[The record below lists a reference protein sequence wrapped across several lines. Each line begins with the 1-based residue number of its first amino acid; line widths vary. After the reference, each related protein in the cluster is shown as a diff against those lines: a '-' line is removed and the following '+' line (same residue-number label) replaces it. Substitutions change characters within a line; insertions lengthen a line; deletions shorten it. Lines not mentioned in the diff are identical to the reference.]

1 MSKMGLVDA
10 SGRKISSVDVAR
22 VRARAMLNVS
32 EGRDRGPEHRG
43 APWAYDGQAWHGQ
56 DFGEWFP
63 FVRSPDAEINVDRDR
78 VVGRVRDLER
88 NDGWAAGALDTIT
101 DQAVGATFFPRPTP
115 NWRALSRLDPR
126 LDGDWATEFGQAA
139 EAEYNVWANDPGR
152 WCDGARAL
160 TMAQIM
166 RLAFLH
172 KIRDG
177 DTVAVMLWDEG
188 SVSPGAAR
196 YATRVQLIDP
206 DRLSNP
212 YEMLDTDH
220 MRGGVETDLLGAPV
234 AYWFRRAEPNDW
246 FDAAASM
253 IWDRFDREMPWGR
266 PIVVH
271 DFDRRRAGQ
280 HRGTPILLP
289 VMPRFKMLSRYDQVS
304 LQRAVLQSLIGIFV
318 KSPYDTDMVRQAMES
333 NGEELGA
340 YQGMR
345 ETFGDAN
352 PPMMMGGI
360 RLPKLFPGESIETV
374 KSDNSLS
381 EFEAFEHAVLRSI
394 AAVTGASAED
404 VTRDY
409 SRVNY
414 SSARAAM
421 LVAWKTLLRRRA
433 DFAAGFASPIYTAW
447 LEEAVDR
454 KRVPVPPGAPDFAE
468 FRSAYASCRWIGPG
482 RGWIDPVKERQGE
495 VLGMDAGF
503 STLESVVAELSGA
516 DWRDVLQQRATEVA
530 EFKRLGLKMPDWAA
544 GGTEADAALDERKP
558 KPA

>member
-1 MSKMGLVDA
+1 MSRMGLVDA
-10 SGRKISSVDVAR
+10 SGRKITPAEVAR

-32 EGRDRGPEHRG
+32 EGRDRGPEHWG
-43 APWAYDGQAWHGQ
+43 APWAYDAQAWHGQ

-63 FVRSPDAEINVDRDR
+63 SIRSPDAEINVDRDR
-78 VVGRVRDLER
+78 SVGRVRDLER
-88 NDGWAAGALDTIT
+88 NDGWASGALDTIT
-101 DQAVGATFFPRPTP
+101 DQAVGASFFPRPTP
-115 NWRALSRLDPR
+115 NWRALTRLDPR

-177 DTVAVMLWDEG
+177 DAAAILLWDEG

-220 MRGGVETDLLGAPV
+220 MRGGVETDLLGGPV

-246 FDAAASM
+246 FEASASM
-253 IWDRFDREMPWGR
+253 IWDRFERETPWGR

-280 HRGTPILLP
+280 HRGTPVLLP
-289 VMPRFKMLSRYDQVS
+289 VVPRFKMLSRYDQVS

-318 KSPYDTDMVRQAMES
+318 KSPYDTDMVRQAMETE
-333 NGEELGA
+333 GQDLGA

-345 ETFGDAN
+345 EAFGDSN

-360 RLPKLFPGESIETV
+360 RVPKLFPGESIEAV

-421 LVAWKTLLRRRA
+421 LVAWKTLLRRRQ
-433 DFAAGFASPIYTAW
+433 DFGTGFASPVYTAF

-454 KRVPVPPGAPDFAE
+454 GRVPLPAGAPDFAE
-468 FRSAYASCRWIGPG
+468 WRSAYASCRWIGPG

-516 DWRDVLQQRATEVA
+516 DWRDVLQQRAAEVA
-530 EFKRLGLKMPDWAA
+530 EFARLGLKLPDWAA
-544 GGTEADAALDERKP
+544 GGAEADAALDERKP